1 MKNEPDMGKKNQ
13 ENEQKPEWPREVLI
27 TQTLDS
33 IAAELG
39 DDYDEDD
46 DNGLIA
52 AAMMESTD
60 SIEIE
65 SWEDFIRQMNEG
77 YKGYEL
83 VDKADMEAYQAYLES
98 KQRE

>member
-1 MKNEPDMGKKNQ
+1 MGKKNQ